1 MTRTRTTRLR
11 RPLLTGSTAVAAMA
25 VTAGLVAATAEPAK
39 AATGPKLSLIAATTS
54 LTLTSWKED
63 PGVYLDLGT
72 YLTAEGRPLELK
84 VTRKSYKDPVTVT
97 QTVYEGGKAKA
108 KTLPKGTV
116 KDFSGLPGFA
126 EITVTDK
133 AGKKVL
139 NRTEDFCP
147 NNASGRVRPD
157 APATSKYPES
167 CPTNPFT
174 LGSVWGVEQGWAANT
189 YAGSYTEP
197 VALAAG
203 TYTAKV
209 GVAKKYR
216 DLFGIANKPATVKVT
231 VVERSYEDDQG
242 AAGSAASR
250 SATAGEHT
258 GHEAAV
264 PHTTHRTAPGR
275 CPLVENG
282 AAPTAPAVIV
292 AIDGPSGT
300 GKSSTS
306 KAVAAQ
312 LGLSYLDTGAQYR
325 AITWWMVTNGIDT
338 DDPHAVAA
346 AAGKPEIVS
355 GTDPA
360 GPTITVDG
368 VDVAGPIRTQEVTSK
383 VSAVSAV
390 PEVRARITELQRTI
404 AAAAPLGIVV
414 EGRDIGTTVLPDADL
429 KIFLTASAE
438 ARAARRSGELK
449 GADVHATR
457 EALIK
462 RDAADSSRKTSPL
475 AKAGD
480 AVEVDTTALSLPQV
494 IECVVTL
501 VEEKRAGK

>member
-1 MTRTRTTRLR
+1 M
-11 RPLLTGSTAVAAMA
+11 
-25 VTAGLVAATAEPAK
+25 
-39 AATGPKLSLIAATTS
+39 
-54 LTLTSWKED
+54 
-63 PGVYLDLGT
+63 
-72 YLTAEGRPLELK
+72 
-84 VTRKSYKDPVTVT
+84 
-97 QTVYEGGKAKA
+97 
-108 KTLPKGTV
+108 
-116 KDFSGLPGFA
+116 
-126 EITVTDK
+126 
-133 AGKKVL
+133 
-139 NRTEDFCP
+139 
-147 NNASGRVRPD
+147 
-157 APATSKYPES
+157 
-167 CPTNPFT
+167 
-174 LGSVWGVEQGWAANT
+174 
-189 YAGSYTEP
+189 
-197 VALAAG
+197 
-203 TYTAKV
+203 
-209 GVAKKYR
+209 
-216 DLFGIANKPATVKVT
+216 
-231 VVERSYEDDQG
+231 
-242 AAGSAASR
+242 
-250 SATAGEHT
+250 
-258 GHEAAV
+258 
-264 PHTTHRTAPGR
+264 
-275 CPLVENG
+275 ENG
-282 AAPTAPAVIV
+282 AAPTVPAVIV

-325 AITWWMVTNGIDT
+325 AITWWMVSNGIDP

-390 PEVRARITELQRTI
+390 PEIRARITKLQRSI

-414 EGRDIGTTVLPDADL
+414 EGRDIGTVVLPDADL

-449 GADVHATR
+449 GADVNATR

-462 RDAADSSRKTSPL
+462 RDTADSSRKTAPL

-480 AVEVDTTALSLPQV
+480 AVEVDTTALTLAQV